1 MKRILYSNGSL
12 VMGDDLAGSVV
23 RYATA
28 LAKAH
33 SADSVVIP
41 IVSGDFHTLGG
52 TTVLE
57 TGKVEMLI
65 GPASQLVIEE
75 VGGQTGGEDDAEFI
89 AEIEKKLDLM
99 QHPTPIEPCPPCE
112 NLKTFEDI

>member
-1 MKRILYSNGSL
+1 MKRILYSSGSL
-12 VMGDDLAGSVV
+12 VMGDDLARSVV

-41 IVSGDFHTLGG
+41 ILSGDFHSAGG
-52 TTVLE
+52 STVLE
-57 TGKVEMLI
+57 TGRVEMLI

-75 VGGQTGGEDDAEFI
+75 AGGELEGQDDAAFI
-89 AEIEKKLDLM
+89 AEIQHKVDLIE
-99 QHPTPIEPCPPCE
+99 HPAPIEPCPPCE
-112 NLKTFEDI
+112 NLKTYEDY